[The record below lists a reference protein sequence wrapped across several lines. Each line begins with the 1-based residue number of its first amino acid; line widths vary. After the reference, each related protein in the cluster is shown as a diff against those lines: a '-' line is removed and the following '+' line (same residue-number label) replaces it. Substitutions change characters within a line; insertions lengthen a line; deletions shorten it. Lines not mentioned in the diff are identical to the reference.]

1 MILAGIS
8 VVLTAYTQKITIK
21 GTVTEAET
29 SEPLALVS
37 GTVSSASKKWHE
49 TTNQHGYF
57 QLTIDKEATQVLF
70 SQVGYEPYQA
80 IISSDTLLVV
90 RLKRYTLQ
98 EVEVKTSYQ
107 PASSPNLVSLSPS
120 RLNQLPNIGG
130 EQDIIKAIGTLPG
143 VSAGSELSS
152 GINVRGGANDQNL
165 FYVDGAPIYSTGHLF
180 NFLALFH
187 ADAIQRVNFYKG
199 EFPVEFGGRLASVT
213 DVTVSYTHLYVYKR
227 QGLKFCSLP

>member
-1 MILAGIS
+1 MLINTSVHQIIMILAGIS

-37 GTVSSASKKWHE
+37 VTVSSASKKWHE

-120 RLNQLPNIGG
+120 RLNQLPNIGR
-130 EQDIIKAIGTLPG
+130 EKDIIKA
-143 VSAGSELSS
+143 
-152 GINVRGGANDQNL
+152 
-165 FYVDGAPIYSTGHLF
+165 
-180 NFLALFH
+180 
-187 ADAIQRVNFYKG
+187 
-199 EFPVEFGGRLASVT
+199 
-213 DVTVSYTHLYVYKR
+213 VSYTHLDVYKR
-227 QGLKFCSLP
+227 QTLHRAGGPVDIFPRVNSGCEQPSAPKFDILHSAFDNYFFPSAILRACVVV